1 MEASEGITLRPDLAV
16 NWNLP
21 QCTLCTNHH
30 PGTFVY
36 PLDQPYIAIIFVNSS
51 PCFIAQWSAD
61 QSQNSWLP
69 SSADILCQGPTSDVQ
84 DSQDCFRQY

>member
-1 MEASEGITLRPDLAV
+1 MNLTISMEASKGRTLRPDLAV

-21 QCTLCTNHH
+21 QCTNHH

-51 PCFIAQWSAD
+51 PHFIAQW
-61 QSQNSWLP
+61 
-69 SSADILCQGPTSDVQ
+69 
-84 DSQDCFRQY
+84 